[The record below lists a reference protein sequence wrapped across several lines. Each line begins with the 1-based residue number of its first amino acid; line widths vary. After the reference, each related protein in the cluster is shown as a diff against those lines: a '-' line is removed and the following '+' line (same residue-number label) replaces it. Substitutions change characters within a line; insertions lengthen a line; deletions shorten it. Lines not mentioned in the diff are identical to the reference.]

1 MLDDPNEPRGITAM
15 NPKKI
20 LIVDDEPAI
29 LGTLQQIF
37 ERSGYEALT
46 AETAEKALSILENE
60 TVMIMFLDLKLPGMS
75 GVELCRRIRQK
86 NRIAIIHALTG
97 YVNIFGQ
104 IECRE
109 AGFDDFFVK
118 PVDINVLLKAAE
130 GAVEKLHRWKVDEY
144 EVI

>member
-1 MLDDPNEPRGITAM
+1 M
-15 NPKKI
+15 NPKKV

-29 LGTLQQIF
+29 LGALQQIF

-46 AETAEKALSILENE
+46 AESAEQALDMLKNE
-60 TVMIMFLDLKLPGMS
+60 SVMIMFLDLNLPGMS
-75 GVELCRRIRQK
+75 GVDLCRLIRNK

-130 GAVEKLHRWKVDEY
+130 SAAEKLRRWKVDEY

>member
-1 MLDDPNEPRGITAM
+1 M
-15 NPKKI
+15 NPKKV

-46 AETAEKALSILENE
+46 AESAEQALDMLKNE
-60 TVMIMFLDLKLPGMS
+60 SVMIMFLDLNLPGMS
-75 GVELCRRIRQK
+75 GVDLCRLIRNK
-86 NRIAIIHALTG
+86 NRIATIHALTG

-130 GAVEKLHRWKVDEY
+130 SAAEKLRRWKVYEY

>member
-1 MLDDPNEPRGITAM
+1 M
-15 NPKKI
+15 NPKKV

-46 AETAEKALSILENE
+46 AESAEQALDMLQNE
-60 TVMIMFLDLKLPGMS
+60 SVMIMFLDLNLPGMS
-75 GVELCRRIRQK
+75 GVDLCRLIRNK

-130 GAVEKLHRWKVDEY
+130 SAAEKLRRWKVDEY

>member
-1 MLDDPNEPRGITAM
+1 M

-46 AETAEKALSILENE
+46 AETAEKALNILENE